1 MCPNWHTPYAMPV
14 LQTQKGQPLDEIASE
29 RAKEWGKGQQRF
41 SDLKIENQET
51 KDSMQLL
58 QLQIKCKEW
67 HIIT

>member
-1 MCPNWHTPYAMPV
+1 MPV
-14 LQTQKGQPLDEIASE
+14 LQTQKGQPLDDIASE
-29 RAKEWGKGQQRF
+29 RAPDWDKGQQRF
-41 SDLKIENQET
+41 SDLKIENQAT

>member
-1 MCPNWHTPYAMPV
+1 MPV
-14 LQTQKGQPLDEIASE
+14 LQTQKGQPLDDIASE
-29 RAKEWGKGQQRF
+29 WDIPQTGNKGQQRF
-41 SDLKIENQET
+41 SDLKIENQAT

>member
-1 MCPNWHTPYAMPV
+1 MPV

-58 QLQIKCKEW
+58 QLQIKCKE
-67 HIIT
+67 